1 MLMPEVGWPPE
12 IDFNETRQSDG
23 NTIATLHY
31 TSADLQIYRSLNIDL
46 AQWHTWGVVWTPTSL
61 TYTVD
66 GQAWGIIDS
75 ASEIPDQPMHLDITQ
90 QTWCSSG
97 FACPTAPESTQVDW
111 VEEYKPTIGE
121 SAALGPFAPNSWAL
135 TPVLK
140 AKIVKLAVKIKV
152 QGDNSVALVGYND
165 DSGTAAKG
173 IAISKESKSCSLDH
187 VSTLNRVGASFDQR
201 NRNGAPASAAKC
213 WNSIPSAERVIRS
226 CFLLVCVGWIS
237 E

>member
-173 IAISKESKSCSLDH
+173 IAISRIRARVVGRILKQQLAVLGVTG
-187 VSTLNRVGASFDQR
+187 VSITTTGKGDAQSVASNATPKGRAR
-201 NRNGAPASAAKC
+201 NR
-213 WNSIPSAERVIRS
+213 RV
-226 CFLLVCVGWIS
+226 VPWIM
-237 E
+237 